1 MKKAQVFLRRHS
13 STILTVMGAAGVVAT
28 TVLAVK
34 ATPKALELIEEE
46 KNEQNRELLARS
58 IANSNEG
65 IIEYE
70 PVEKLK
76 PLEVVKV
83 AWKPYIP
90 AAITGVSTIACI
102 FGANYLSLRS
112 QASLM
117 SAYALLDST
126 FKDYRAKTEEL
137 YPEGSHIVEREVIKS
152 KFDKDMYVDSEKELF
167 FDFHSMR
174 YFNATMEEVE
184 NAANM
189 LNQKLAMD
197 GFACLNDFYEILGIK
212 NTPYGYQLGW
222 SLMYNDRMYGKPE
235 LEFNY
240 DKIRLEDGLE
250 CTTIE
255 IDYPPSIEYTC

>member
-28 TVLAVK
+28 SVLAVK
-34 ATPKALELIEEE
+34 ATPKALQLIEDE
-46 KNEQNRELLARS
+46 KNRQNNELLLES
-58 IANSNEG
+58 MANNLESC
-65 IIEYE
+65 EYVRE
-70 PVEKLK
+70 LK

-90 AAITGVSTIACI
+90 AAVVGISTIACI
-102 FGANYLSLRS
+102 FGANYLSIRS

-117 SAYALLDST
+117 SAYALLDSS
-126 FKDYRAKTEEL
+126 FKEYRTKTKEL
-137 YPEGSHIVEREVIKS
+137 YPDESRNVEHEVIKS
-152 KFDKDMYVDSEKELF
+152 KFDKDMPIDNEKELF

-174 YFNATMEEVE
+174 YFNSTMEEVE

-240 DKIRLEDGLE
+240 DKIVLEDGLE

>member
-1 MKKAQVFLRRHS
+1 MKKTQVFLRRHS

-34 ATPKALELIEEE
+34 ATPKALELIEDE
-46 KNEQNRELLARS
+46 KNRQNSDLLLEA
-58 IANSNEG
+58 IANNG
-65 IIEYE
+65 DTCNQ
-70 PVEKLK
+70 VTKLK
-76 PLEVVKV
+76 PLEIVKV

-90 AAITGVSTIACI
+90 AAITGMSTIACI
-102 FGANYLSLRS
+102 FGANYLSLKT

-117 SAYALLDST
+117 SAYALLDSS
-126 FKDYRAKTEEL
+126 FKEYRNKSEEL
-137 YPEGSHIVEREVIKS
+137 YRNESDNVKREVIKS
-152 KFDKDMYVDSEKELF
+152 KFDKDMSLDSEKELF

-189 LNQKLAMD
+189 LNEKLAMD

-222 SLMYNDRMYGKPE
+222 SLMYNDKMYGKPE